1 MDVYR
6 IGVTISM
13 VNNASAVLGVI
24 QRDVLK
30 LQQSADMLT
39 GGFTA
44 AKAAVAGLGT
54 ALGSDAALGVMRKLV
69 GHGKELVRQ
78 QGLFR
83 EQLRYMPAMT
93 PTSPTG
99 RSTNS
104 ATEALK
110 ATSGSEDF
118 TGAHELTTASGKA
131 AGAQSNMTFNIKV
144 RPLMGPMLDGGA
156 QDPALGLRKTATDL
170 GSPQKTSSATL
181 TDAAIRT
188 SSSIDPILSS
198 MTQRTNSSGGN
209 ASIAEA
215 GNPLRPAVQDLTGGV
230 MSDVRQ
236 GDRAGATEPQAN
248 AYSSSD
254 HIAQQIGAM
263 FATQRARFETDSSL
277 NRDAS
282 GVGSFDAPVQN
293 DPTVGIKTFRET
305 WNNLLTT
312 LGAPLVDTASNL
324 MVSLTHAMND
334 FSQWAVAH
342 PELID
347 AIEKTVGALG
357 ALAAAAGLFTI
368 GAKAATA
375 LGLLAGP
382 AGLIGLAAGIET
394 LGKAL
399 PSLPSW
405 LERLAVGSATG
416 VAMGPAASVVA
427 PPTGATTGLGLGPLS
442 SGTTNG
448 IGVRMPVGGSA
459 VPPSAS
465 SGGPTGPLP
474 VYVVNGRDIAD
485 GTTAH
490 QAALMSAP
498 PNGPT
503 GGDPRMNLPMPA
515 FGAIVGL

>member
-13 VNNASAVLGVI
+13 VNNASPVLGSI
-24 QRDVLK
+24 QRDVLR
-30 LQQSADMLT
+30 LHQSVDMLT

-44 AKAAVAGLGT
+44 AKAAVAELGA
-54 ALGSDAALGVMRKLV
+54 ALGGDAALGVMGKLV
-69 GHGKELVRQ
+69 GQGKELARQ

-83 EQLRYMPAMT
+83 EQLRPMPAMI
-93 PTSPTG
+93 PTLPAG

-104 ATEALK
+104 ATQSLT
-110 ATSGSEDF
+110 ATSASEDF
-118 TGAHELTTASGKA
+118 KDAHELTTASGKA
-131 AGAQSNMTFNIKV
+131 AGVQSNMTYNVKA
-144 RPLMGPMLDGGA
+144 RPLMGSMLGGGD
-156 QDPALGLRKTATDL
+156 QDQSFGLTKRATAL
-170 GSPQKTSSATL
+170 GSPRETSPAVL

-188 SSSIDPILSS
+188 NSFIDPILSALAQS
-198 MTQRTNSSGGN
+198 MNASGADG
-209 ASIAEA
+209 SIAEA
-215 GNPLRPAVQDLTGGV
+215 GNPPQPAVRDLTGGV
-230 MSDVRQ
+230 VTGVRQ

-248 AYSSSD
+248 AYPSGD

-263 FATQRARFETDSSL
+263 FSTQRARFETDSL
-277 NRDAS
+277 RGGGAS
-282 GVGSFDAPVQN
+282 GTSGLEALGQN
-293 DPTVGIKTFRET
+293 DPTAKIKTFQET
-305 WNNLLTT
+305 WNSLLTT
-312 LGAPLVDTASNL
+312 LGAPLVDTASKL

-342 PELID
+342 PELIG

-357 ALAAAAGLFTI
+357 VLAASAGLFAI

-375 LGLLAGP
+375 LGVLTGP
-382 AGLIGLAAGIET
+382 AGLIGLATGIEM

-405 LERLAVGSATG
+405 LEHLAAGAAAG
-416 VAMGPAASVVA
+416 VARGSVA
-427 PPTGATTGLGLGPLS
+427 PIVGTPTGATNGAGLGPLS
-442 SGTTNG
+442 AGTTSD
-448 IGVRMPVGGSA
+448 IGARMPVGSSA

-465 SGGPTGPLP
+465 RTGPTVPLP

-490 QAALMSAP
+490 QASLISAP

-503 GGDPRMNLPMPA
+503 GGDPRMSLPMPA